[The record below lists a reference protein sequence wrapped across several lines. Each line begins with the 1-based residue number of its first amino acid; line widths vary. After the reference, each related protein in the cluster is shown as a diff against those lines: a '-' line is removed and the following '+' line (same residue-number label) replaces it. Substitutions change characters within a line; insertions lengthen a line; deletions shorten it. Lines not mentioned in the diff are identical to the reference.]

1 VRKEDRQVNYTEGT
15 CFFVP
20 LREGG
25 FARGVLARLDGQGR
39 IFAYF
44 FGPKLPEARGDFE
57 GVRSQDAELAGLC
70 GDLGL
75 LKGDWPQVGR
85 LKDWNRSHW
94 PLPALYREDV
104 SDRLAWLTY
113 YDDKSLDFVREEPV
127 EYKGSQYAKHP
138 YDRLMGYGSVEIRL
152 TKSLS

>member
-1 VRKEDRQVNYTEGT
+1 MKKAGKQINYTEGT

-25 FARGVLARLDGQGR
+25 FARGIVVRLDGDGR
-39 IFAYF
+39 IFAHF
-44 FGPKLPEARGDFE
+44 FGPKLTQAEGCFE
-57 GVRSQDAELAGLC
+57 GVGPQDAELSGLC

-75 LKGDWPQVGR
+75 LKGHWPQAGE
-85 LKDWNRSHW
+85 LKDWNRSDW
-94 PLPALYREDV
+94 PLPAFYREDE
-104 SDRLAWLTY
+104 SDRLAWLSY
-113 YDDKSLDFVREEPV
+113 YDDDSLNFVREEPV
-127 EYKGSQYAKHP
+127 GFRGIQYTGYP